1 MNPHPPPQRVLTRRD
16 GVCYRVD
23 RQHKHQHL
31 RSRCQYGMNTS
42 PHYVHWGPRDRLDD
56 ELAFPPPVSLTCLP
70 GCCFLFSSFSKSN
83 PPRVA
88 RNCCRHANSHE
99 GIKSTP
105 WSCFQ
110 LLRGTRVIRP
120 ASCCLALTYLLLWLA
135 CCFNCS
141 FSWSLATVS
150 SSRLEVRSPARAA
163 SMALHGWR
171 ACCSVSTMPPWA
183 TGVSEPLLPQ
193 LIHRSIRHLEPRSDN
208 S

>member
-1 MNPHPPPQRVLTRRD
+1 MVDSLCVRLRYSDFAADEQSTTTLLGHLNNDDAAKELKTLAVETSKLLHRRLDEPVILDLVELTIIDSNEPSIPPPQRVLTRRD

-88 RNCCRHANSHE
+88 RNCCRHA
-99 GIKSTP
+99 KFP
-105 WSCFQ
+105 
-110 LLRGTRVIRP
+110 
-120 ASCCLALTYLLLWLA
+120 
-135 CCFNCS
+135 
-141 FSWSLATVS
+141 
-150 SSRLEVRSPARAA
+150 
-163 SMALHGWR
+163 
-171 ACCSVSTMPPWA
+171 
-183 TGVSEPLLPQ
+183 
-193 LIHRSIRHLEPRSDN
+193 
-208 S
+208 